1 MNAVDD
7 DSCHDRWWSAGGD
20 RLICCWYRRRGR
32 ANTLDIHLFSIDML
46 IGSGG
51 SVNPDAERQTFFSL
65 FRTRQQNKRETT
77 KNHRRFVTGSPC
89 PNAFSGPATNNSGT
103 KMYTRCIRVSVRSII
118 SAQQQ
123 QQQQQQQ
130 WNRCPGTATR
140 RSDRGMRFTSISSTT
155 KSIGW
160 FSQKKFHSFH
170 QQVDSLFN

>member
-1 MNAVDD
+1 MRWTTIRVTTDDGRLAGIDWFVVDTGGAAEQIHWIFIY
-7 DSCHDRWWSAGGD
+7 SQSICWSAAVVASTQTPKGKHFFPSFG
-20 RLICCWYRRRGR
+20 
-32 ANTLDIHLFSIDML
+32 LD
-46 IGSGG
+46 
-51 SVNPDAERQTFFSL
+51 
-65 FRTRQQNKRETT
+65 NKTKEKTT

-140 RSDRGMRFTSISSTT
+140 RSDRGMRFTLISSTT

-160 FSQKKFHSFH
+160 FSPKKFHSFH